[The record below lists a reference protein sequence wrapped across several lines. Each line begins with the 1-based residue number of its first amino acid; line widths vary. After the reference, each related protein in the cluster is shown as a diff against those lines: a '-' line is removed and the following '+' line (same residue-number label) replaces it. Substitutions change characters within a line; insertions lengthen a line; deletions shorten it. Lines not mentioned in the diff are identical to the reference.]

1 MYGESKPI
9 RVLKGSE
16 IMILLESSC
25 WVVAP
30 GTYIHVVRK
39 APLLTSP
46 GIPLIL
52 NFGQPAIR
60 DNVALVS
67 HCNRRSCG
75 SKRKGSDEEMES
87 QQLHADVSSDERAD
101 ILL

>member
-1 MYGESKPI
+1 
-9 RVLKGSE
+9 
-16 IMILLESSC
+16 
-25 WVVAP
+25 
-30 GTYIHVVRK
+30 VRK

-67 HCNRRSCG
+67 HCNRRPCG
-75 SKRKGSDEEMES
+75 SKRKGSDDEELES